1 MKTILELTEG
11 EVQVIKAIIQA
22 SDKSTGGDF
31 TYFDEVEAEL
41 KGIFSSNQVKG
52 YISSIQAKGLIA
64 IGEDRYRQI
73 YQPGGDSLLSLSQYL
88 PEEKIQEEV
97 QEEVQVDS
105 RLQNID
111 KVMELVDSIIY
122 TASNHLDEARIKFQN
137 KLSFDNDIISFT
149 KLFSQNYDV
158 LYHEAVLEIWSD
170 FKKGIETRIKYIE
183 MGDKPEVCF
192 LLYIENFKH
201 NLERTKKY
209 ILDDCNSFSGGD
221 ISHFDMPRMVRKF
234 HYNALENTLY
244 GRVYFWEDKNSLEV
258 IYSLF
263 SEGRK

>member
-1 MKTILELTEG
+1 MKKQLELTEG

-41 KGIFSSNQVKG
+41 KGIFSSSQVKG
-52 YISSIQAKGLIA
+52 YLSSIQAKELIH
-64 IGEDRYRQI
+64 ISDDKYRQI
-73 YQPGGDSLLSLSQYL
+73 CGTGWQNLRSLSEYL

-111 KVMELVDSIIY
+111 KVMEIIDSIIDN
-122 TASNHLDEARIKFQN
+122 ASSELDQARIKFQN
-137 KLSFDNDIISFT
+137 KLSFDNDTISFT
-149 KLFSQNYDV
+149 KLFSHGYSV
-158 LYHEAVLEIWSD
+158 LYHEAVLEIWNE
-170 FKKGIETRIKYIE
+170 FKRGIETRIMYIE
-183 MGDKPEVCF
+183 RGYQPEVCF

-201 NLERTKKY
+201 EIEKSMKY
-209 ILDDCNSFSGGD
+209 IQDDFNYISGGN
-221 ISHFDMPRMVRKF
+221 ISQFDMPRMVKKF
-234 HYNALENTLY
+234 HYNALDNTLN
-244 GRVYFWEDKNSLEV
+244 GRVYFWEDKNSIEV
-258 IYSLF
+258 IYNLF